1 VREEMSRVSDKKRQS
16 GDVYNGDAPVKT
28 KKQKNVFKKVMK
40 EIRGY
45 LLIIFVAVI
54 AGYAAE
60 TFFFQTVT
68 VVGPSMERTLSD
80 GEVVLLNKINYKI
93 GEISRFDIVAYKS
106 VDSDDYY
113 DIKRVYGLPGETV
126 RIYDGHIY
134 INGELLEETPVS
146 EYILSGG
153 IVANEITLGD
163 DEYFVL
169 GDNINNSED
178 SRFSNVGNVTSS
190 EIKGRVVYLLKTDK
204 SDRKVR

>member
-1 VREEMSRVSDKKRQS
+1 MSGIYNVYSDEP
-16 GDVYNGDAPVKT
+16 PVKS
-28 KKQKNVFKKVMK
+28 KNSGLKKVLK

-45 LLIIFVAVI
+45 LLVIFVAVI
-54 AGYAAE
+54 AGYAVE
-60 TFFFQTVT
+60 TFFVQTVT
-68 VVGPSMERTLSD
+68 VVGPSMEETLSD
-80 GEVVLLNKINYKI
+80 GDIVLLNKITYKV

-113 DIKRVYGLPGETV
+113 DIKRVYGLPGETL
-126 RIYDGHIY
+126 RITDGHIY
-134 INGELLEETPVS
+134 INGELLEGTPTS

-153 IVANEITLGD
+153 IAANEITLGS

-178 SRFSNVGNVTSS
+178 SRFSNVGNVSTS
-190 EIKGRVVYLLKTDK
+190 EIKGKVVYLLKTDK